1 MPWCWGNDSPAHP
14 QRSDHQVLLPLCVPH
29 TECHTHT
36 HTTHTHAHVHTHAC
50 THRTHSQAHNT
61 HTCTH
66 THAHHTCAR
75 RHTLTRTPHTHTAH
89 TPLTLTCTHA
99 HAHTR
104 TCTHTLTPHIHAH
117 THMHTHSH
125 TLPHIRSAMRQA
137 LQADLISLQLPHSA
151 LLITSLRNGLFICK
165 TRFIMPSLQGW
176 LWTLNEVFTHILLH
190 ISLGTRGRDSSHQLD
205 LNCGSTTS
213 QLCDPGQITKFPPAF
228 ISSSVK
234 TGREVFTF
242 FLGLLQRLNKAVQA
256 KGLELCLA
264 EGQHYR
270 RVSFSYDSILLLGAF
285 SSLHSPLPPS
295 QLDCPS
301 TKVFRLKPVCPIH
314 HNLPFIWERREG
326 EKEEERGRERRFSWG
341 G

>member
-1 MPWCWGNDSPAHP
+1 MWKRSGV
-14 QRSDHQVLLPLCVPH
+14 QRSQERGLGVCGHVEWWRCRIYMSFIRVPAGSTDAKVPWRSWEKCKMCPGAGVMTAPLTRRGQITKCCFLCVY
-29 TECHTHT
+29 HTHT
-36 HTTHTHAHVHTHAC
+36 L
-50 THRTHSQAHNT
+50 T
-61 HTCTH
+61 HTCT
-66 THAHHTCAR
+66 
-75 RHTLTRTPHTHTAH
+75 PHT
-89 TPLTLTCTHA
+89 P
-99 HAHTR
+99 
-104 TCTHTLTPHIHAH
+104 
-117 THMHTHSH
+117 H
-125 TLPHIRSAMRQA
+125 TLPHIRLAMRQA

-176 LWTLNEVFTHILLH
+176 LWTLNEVFTHISLR

-205 LNCGSTTS
+205 LNCGSTAS

-264 EGQHYR
+264 ESQHYR
-270 RVSFSYDSILLLGAF
+270 RVSFSYDSILLPGAF

-314 HNLPFIWERREG
+314 HNLPFVWERREG